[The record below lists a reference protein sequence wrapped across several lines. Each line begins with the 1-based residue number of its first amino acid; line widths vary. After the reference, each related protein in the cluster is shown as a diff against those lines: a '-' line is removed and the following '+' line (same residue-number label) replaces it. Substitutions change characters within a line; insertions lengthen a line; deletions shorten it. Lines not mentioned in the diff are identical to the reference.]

1 MNAPE
6 LAFLRGLWHDLQ
18 NMALVKMGKQ
28 GRIVIPA
35 EIRSR
40 LDVSEGDEFNARV
53 EDGRLILES
62 APAALATIRQ
72 KLAAGAGSR
81 SLSDELIERRRA
93 EARLEE
99 LKLGRSTG
107 HP

>member
-1 MNAPE
+1 
-6 LAFLRGLWHDLQ
+6 
-18 NMALVKMGKQ
+18 MASVKMGKQ

-40 LDVSEGDEFNARV
+40 LEFNEGDEFNARV

-62 APAALATIRQ
+62 TSAALASIRQ
-72 KLAAGAGSR
+72 KLAEGAGSR
-81 SLSDELIERRRA
+81 SLTDELIERRRA

-99 LKLGRSTG
+99 SKLERSTG
-107 HP
+107 HS